1 MKIEALAPATAPVL
15 DEAVSAKI
23 RQYNKATRLAKLS
36 SILLEKVDFQT
47 SPEALR
53 ADQSDLK
60 RELNVETQILDYDA
74 PAGSCVAMISW
85 SITLRHKRKRVASCK
100 ANYIVVYYEVKD
112 FAEDII
118 KMFIDHVGK
127 TATYAYFRAL
137 YAHLD
142 WCGEFRIA
150 ATSCDVVPTDCER
163 HAFSPSGSKRGSC
176 VAYFRHLDF
185 AARVAI
191 SFLFSADRLLARAR
205 PPR

>member
-1 MKIEALAPATAPVL
+1 MSEPMKIEALAPATAPVL

-142 WCGEFRIA
+142 WWANLG
-150 ATSCDVVPTDCER
+150 
-163 HAFSPSGSKRGSC
+163 SPPLP
-176 VAYFRHLDF
+176 VM
-185 AARVAI
+185 
-191 SFLFSADRLLARAR
+191 SFLPTAKDMRS
-205 PPR
+205 PPQEAKEDHA